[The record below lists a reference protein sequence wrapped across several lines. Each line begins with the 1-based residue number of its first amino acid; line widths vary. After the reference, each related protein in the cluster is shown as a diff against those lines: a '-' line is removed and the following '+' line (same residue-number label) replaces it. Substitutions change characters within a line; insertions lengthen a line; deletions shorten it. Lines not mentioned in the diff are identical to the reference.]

1 MLGIKFTMGFT
12 IYQPSSIVSKL
23 SPIIYQLPQLSLN
36 YLSLSINYLKVKHG
50 EGSYVKPYKMGLME
64 SVKGDQLNH
73 SQYIF

>member
-1 MLGIKFTMGFT
+1 MGST

-23 SPIIYQLPQLSLN
+23 FPTIYQLPQLSLN
-36 YLSLSINYLKVKHG
+36 CLSLSINYLKVKHG
-50 EGSYVKPYKMGLME
+50 EDSYAKPYKRGLQA